1 MTNRTIVE
9 SELDSLPTEELQ
21 RRLEQNGIFEKK
33 RIVKKVKR
41 LQRIKIEQPE
51 EIKVIPEVVNL
62 RRVPK
67 DWEREFLEKLQDRQ
81 KELAKHLFVEITS
94 LEAAIPV
101 ALEDAADCF
110 RMTTSGEGIEISLGR
125 VQGYIQK
132 IAEISVLRLIC
143 KQAGLSGED
152 TQLLVNDLIGPNE
165 KLSKLQETVHML
177 KQAKVGDMGLQ
188 RVPSTINN
196 RDKERNFTKVDPNAA
211 RRAKD

>member
-67 DWEREFLEKLQDRQ
+67 DWEHDFLEKLQARQ

-125 VQGYIQK
+125 VQSYIQK

-143 KQAGLSGED
+143 KQAGLSDED
-152 TQLLVNDLIGPNE
+152 AQLLVNDLIGPNE
-165 KLSKLQETVHML
+165 KLSKLQETVNML
-177 KQAKVGDMGLQ
+177 KQAKIGNVGLQ
-188 RVPSTINN
+188 RVPSTLNN
-196 RDKERNFTKVDPNAA
+196 RDKERNVAKADPNTD

>member
-1 MTNRTIVE
+1 MIVE

-41 LQRIKIEQPE
+41 IQRIKIEQPE

-62 RRVPK
+62 RRAPK

-143 KQAGLSGED
+143 KQAGLSDED

-165 KLSKLQETVHML
+165 KLSKLQETVNML
-177 KQAKVGDMGLQ
+177 KQAKVGNMGMQ
-188 RVPSTINN
+188 RVPTTLNN
-196 RDKERNFTKVDPNAA
+196 RDKERSVAKADPNTT